1 MNPTLKK
8 WLKNL
13 ISLVVFGVSLL
24 AALWLTSPDRL
35 GRAAFAAT
43 GLPERTWSEVQSL
56 AREQNKPLLLDFSA
70 YWCGY
75 CRQLDREVLSD
86 ERVKTRIDEH
96 YIFVRLDSENLDTIG
111 LMRQYGVQGFPTL
124 IITAADGT
132 LLRQL
137 PSSAE
142 PDAFLQAL

>member
-8 WLKNL
+8 WFKNL

-43 GLPERTWSEVQSL
+43 GLPERTWAEAQFL

-75 CRQLDREVLSD
+75 CRQLDRKVLSD
-86 ERVKTRIDEH
+86 ERVKTRIGEH
-96 YIFVRLDSENLDTIG
+96 YIFVRLDSENPDTIR

-124 IITAADGT
+124 VIMAADGT
-132 LLRQL
+132 LLRRL
-137 PSSAE
+137 PSSAD